1 VEREKKGGFAG
12 EISRWWEV
20 QTPSPH
26 YGLSDISM
34 KGKFKVGCRQLDA
47 LMKERTKTLLILVV
61 LLICSFLPIFAT
73 SPFSQQD
80 SSLVIK
86 EVLIKTS
93 VAYLWLS
100 PIVHVVTVA
109 LLVAL
114 YLYGS
119 RAGRIVDLFFAI
131 LFLFIALS
139 NHIAITDTYGLAV
152 VTGNL
157 VPVLIVGLF
166 WVWEVYSPQNN
177 YVFERLPAW
186 RYWVL
191 PFAFLAFWSP
201 VDAQLHPDFNPL
213 LLLTSSF
220 GVMYCPTT
228 PVIVALLTL
237 IYPRVNTHVLRTT
250 SFVGLIIGLFNTMS
264 YFIMPGYTLWNLVLH
279 TPLIFISLYGLLIP
293 ILVKKNLSS
302 QES

>member
-1 VEREKKGGFAG
+1 MKK
-12 EISRWWEV
+12 W
-20 QTPSPH
+20 
-26 YGLSDISM
+26 
-34 KGKFKVGCRQLDA
+34 
-47 LMKERTKTLLILVV
+47 TKTLLILAVFF
-61 LLICSFLPIFAT
+61 ICSFLPVFAAL
-73 SPFSQQD
+73 PFSQQD

-86 EVLIKTS
+86 EVLMKTS

-100 PIVHVVTVA
+100 PSVHVVTVV
-109 LLVAL
+109 LLVAM

-119 RAGRIVDLFFAI
+119 RVGRIVDVFFAI
-131 LFLFIALS
+131 LFLSIAFS
-139 NHIAITDTYGLAV
+139 NHIAVTDTYGLAV

-166 WVWEVYSPQNN
+166 WVWEVYKPQNN

-201 VDAQLHPDFNPL
+201 VNAQLNPDFNPL
-213 LLLTSSF
+213 LLLNSSF

-228 PVIVALLTL
+228 PVIIALLTL
-237 IYPRVNTHVLRTT
+237 IYPRVNTYVLRTT
-250 SFVGLIIGLFNTMS
+250 SFVGLIMGMFNAMS

-293 ILVKKNLSS
+293 ILVKTNLSS
-302 QES
+302 QESQEKRTR

>member
-1 VEREKKGGFAG
+1 
-12 EISRWWEV
+12 
-20 QTPSPH
+20 
-26 YGLSDISM
+26 
-34 KGKFKVGCRQLDA
+34 
-47 LMKERTKTLLILVV
+47 MKERTKTLLILVV
-61 LLICSFLPIFAT
+61 LLICSFLPVFAA

-100 PIVHVVTVA
+100 PIVHVFTVV

-119 RAGRIVDLFFAI
+119 RVGRVADGFFAI
-131 LFLFIALS
+131 LFLFIAFS
-139 NHIAITDTYGLAV
+139 NHIAVTDTYGLAV

-157 VPVLIVGLF
+157 VPILIVGLF
-166 WVWEVYSPQNN
+166 WVWEVYRPQNN

-201 VDAQLHPDFNPL
+201 VDAQLNPDFNPL
-213 LLLTSSF
+213 LLLNSSF

-228 PVIVALLTL
+228 PVIIALLTL
-237 IYPRVNTHVLRTT
+237 IYPRVNTYVLRTT
-250 SFVGLIIGLFNTMS
+250 SFVGLIMGLFNVMS

-293 ILVKKNLSS
+293 ILVKTNLSS
-302 QES
+302 RESQEKRTR

>member
-1 VEREKKGGFAG
+1 MNCQNFLKN
-12 EISRWWEV
+12 
-20 QTPSPH
+20 
-26 YGLSDISM
+26 
-34 KGKFKVGCRQLDA
+34 GKSKIGYCQLDV
-47 LMKERTKTLLILVV
+47 LVKERTKTLLILVV
-61 LLICSFLPIFAT
+61 LLICSFLPVFAA

-86 EVLIKTS
+86 EVLMKTS

-100 PIVHVVTVA
+100 PIVHVVTVV

-119 RAGRIVDLFFAI
+119 RLGRVADGFFAI
-131 LFLFIALS
+131 LFLFIAFS
-139 NHIAITDTYGLAV
+139 NHITVTDTYGLAV

-157 VPVLIVGLF
+157 IPILIVGLF
-166 WVWEVYSPQNN
+166 WIWELYRPQNN

-201 VDAQLHPDFNPL
+201 IDAQLNPDFNPL
-213 LLLTSSF
+213 LLLNSSF

-228 PVIVALLTL
+228 PVIIALLTL
-237 IYPRVNTHVLRTT
+237 IYPRVNTYVLRTT
-250 SFVGLIIGLFNTMS
+250 SFVGLIIGLFNAMS

-293 ILVKKNLSS
+293 ILVKQNLSS
-302 QES
+302 S

>member
-1 VEREKKGGFAG
+1 
-12 EISRWWEV
+12 
-20 QTPSPH
+20 
-26 YGLSDISM
+26 M
-34 KGKFKVGCRQLDA
+34 KDRN
-47 LMKERTKTLLILVV
+47 KTLLVLVV
-61 LLICSFLPIFAT
+61 LFICSFLPVFAA

-86 EVLIKTS
+86 EVLMKTS

-100 PIVHVVTVA
+100 PMVRVVAVV

-114 YLYGS
+114 YLCRPRAS
-119 RAGRIVDLFFAI
+119 RVVNVFFA
-131 LFLFIALS
+131 LLLLFIAFS
-139 NHIAITDTYGLAV
+139 NHIAVTDTYGLAI

-157 VPVLIVGLF
+157 VPILIVGLF
-166 WVWEVYSPQNN
+166 WVWEVYKPQND
-177 YVFERLPAW
+177 YVFERLPVW

-201 VDAQLHPDFNPL
+201 INAQLNPDFNPL

-237 IYPRVNTHVLRTT
+237 IYPRVNTYVLRTT
-250 SFVGLIIGLFNTMS
+250 SFVGLLMGLFNVMS
-264 YFIMPGYTLWNLVLH
+264 YFMMPGYTLWNLFLH
-279 TPLIFISLYGLLIP
+279 SPLILISLYGLLIP
-293 ILVKKNLSS
+293 ILAKTNLSS
-302 QES
+302 QESQEKRTR

>member
-1 VEREKKGGFAG
+1 V
-12 EISRWWEV
+12 
-20 QTPSPH
+20 
-26 YGLSDISM
+26 
-34 KGKFKVGCRQLDA
+34 
-47 LMKERTKTLLILVV
+47 KERTKTLLILVV
-61 LLICSFLPIFAT
+61 LLICSFLPVFAA

-86 EVLIKTS
+86 EVLMKTS

-100 PIVHVVTVA
+100 PIVHIITVA

-119 RAGRIVDLFFAI
+119 KTGRVADGFFAI
-131 LFLFIALS
+131 LFLFIAFS
-139 NHIAITDTYGLAV
+139 NHIAVTDSYGLAV

-166 WVWEVYSPQNN
+166 WVWEVYKPKNK

-191 PFAFLAFWSP
+191 PLAFLAFWSP
-201 VDAQLHPDFNPL
+201 INAQLNPDFNPVL
-213 LLLTSSF
+213 LLSSSF

-228 PVIVALLTL
+228 PVIIALLTL
-237 IYPRVNTHVLRTT
+237 IYPRVNTYVLRTT
-250 SFVGLIIGLFNTMS
+250 SFVGLTIGLFNAMS
-264 YFIMPGYTLWNLVLH
+264 YFTMPGYTLWNLILH
-279 TPLIFISLYGLLIP
+279 TPLILISLYGLMITILI
-293 ILVKKNLSS
+293 KDLSS
-302 QES
+302 QNL

>member
-1 VEREKKGGFAG
+1 MVTHKSTRNLFIAPNTCDTIVGTDAFF
-12 EISRWWEV
+12 R
-20 QTPSPH
+20 
-26 YGLSDISM
+26 D
-34 KGKFKVGCRQLDA
+34 GKSKIVYCQLDV
-47 LMKERTKTLLILVV
+47 LMKERNKTLLILVV
-61 LLICSFLPIFAT
+61 LFISSFLPVFAA
-73 SPFSQQD
+73 SPFPQQD

-86 EVLIKTS
+86 EVLMKTS

-100 PIVHVVTVA
+100 PIVHVITVA

-114 YLYGS
+114 YLCVP
-119 RAGRIVDLFFAI
+119 RVGRVVDVFFAI
-131 LFLFIALS
+131 LLLFIAFS
-139 NHIAITDTYGLAV
+139 NHIAVTDNYGLAV

-157 VPVLIVGLF
+157 VPILIVVLF
-166 WVWEVYSPQNN
+166 WVWEVYKPQNN

-201 VDAQLHPDFNPL
+201 IDAQLNPDFNPL
-213 LLLTSSF
+213 LLLNSSF

-228 PVIVALLTL
+228 PVIIALLTL
-237 IYPRVNTHVLRTT
+237 IYPKVNTYVLRTT
-250 SFVGLIIGLFNTMS
+250 SFVGLMIGLFNAMS

-302 QES
+302 S